1 MYYSDFDSTSQTAAV
16 LPFDHIFPNL
26 DIPAGQAPAVLYLAR
41 LSKSEGD
48 LLSYLKDHA
57 SRTEDFRFIVRY
69 RPDAG
74 RDREAVRTPNS
85 LKGYG
90 VEMVLKR
97 TDYLTIDD
105 RQLDGS
111 GAGKSIRTVSLDLD
125 LTSPL
130 SADQQHVF
138 SVNSSSQDNES
149 RYSGVFG
156 QDPWADLAANPVRPT
171 ELTGEVVPKSLR
183 NKVF

>member
-1 MYYSDFDSTSQTAAV
+1 MCNRDSDSDSHTAV
-16 LPFDHIFPNL
+16 LPFDHIFPNQN
-26 DIPAGQAPAVLYLAR
+26 IPVGQTPAVLYLAR

-69 RPDAG
+69 RPDSERE
-74 RDREAVRTPNS
+74 RDVVRAPNS

-111 GAGKSIRTVSLDLD
+111 GTGELARPASHNSD
-125 LTSPL
+125 LT
-130 SADQQHVF
+130 
-138 SVNSSSQDNES
+138 
-149 RYSGVFG
+149 
-156 QDPWADLAANPVRPT
+156 
-171 ELTGEVVPKSLR
+171 
-183 NKVF
+183 